1 MFTGG
6 EHKFVDHEHIFK
18 DGEHKF
24 TAREYKK
31 CRREKKKGGIIIK
44 KQNKIW
50 QISYYRNFLRR

>member
-24 TAREYKK
+24 AGRGQKI
-31 CRREKKKGGIIIK
+31 CRINIK
-44 KQNKIW
+44 K
-50 QISYYRNFLRR
+50 

>member
-6 EHKFVDHEHIFK
+6 EHKFVDHEYIFK

-31 CRREKKKGGIIIK
+31 CRREKKTKWNNHQK
-44 KQNKIW
+44 TE
-50 QISYYRNFLRR
+50 